1 MTNEHA
7 PWDQRTGTVKKHYRR
22 TSILTSGFIP
32 AILKEDLH
40 FNDRKDASQLSDSGQ
55 IPVKSKPKPR
65 KITLH
70 PLDLVEDVKDDDKG
84 NEEELNK
91 DAVCLEEEC
100 ELVTIKGSKTGKFY
114 VIEEVNNRIILESN
128 KTIIN
133 PYDISN
139 IALRR
144 QIHRDTAIEIFM
156 NDGRSYFINLF
167 NTYDLGVIKR
177 IRRCW
182 PVLKTKVQFL
192 PSYLYHLQICSENSM
207 QMLFPNADLSEALQS
222 INLSIKS
229 PVLYRTDSIQLLFEA
244 SIDKTNYTRPDSRI
258 VDDARLLNK

>member
-22 TSILTSGFIP
+22 TSILTSGFLP
-32 AILKEDLH
+32 VILKEDLH

-100 ELVTIKGSKTGKFY
+100 ELVTIKGSKTG
-114 VIEEVNNRIILESN
+114 IL
-128 KTIIN
+128 
-133 PYDISN
+133 
-139 IALRR
+139 L
-144 QIHRDTAIEIFM
+144 M
-156 NDGRSYFINLF
+156 
-167 NTYDLGVIKR
+167 
-177 IRRCW
+177 
-182 PVLKTKVQFL
+182 
-192 PSYLYHLQICSENSM
+192 
-207 QMLFPNADLSEALQS
+207 
-222 INLSIKS
+222 
-229 PVLYRTDSIQLLFEA
+229 
-244 SIDKTNYTRPDSRI
+244 
-258 VDDARLLNK
+258 

>member
-1 MTNEHA
+1 MRTCNN
-7 PWDQRTGTVKKHYRR
+7 QRQQNRNFT
-22 TSILTSGFIP
+22 
-32 AILKEDLH
+32 
-40 FNDRKDASQLSDSGQ
+40 
-55 IPVKSKPKPR
+55 
-65 KITLH
+65 
-70 PLDLVEDVKDDDKG
+70 
-84 NEEELNK
+84 
-91 DAVCLEEEC
+91 
-100 ELVTIKGSKTGKFY
+100 Y

-192 PSYLYHLQICSENSM
+192 PSYLHHLQICSENSM